1 MSPRFIPG
9 EAARVVHERWLT
21 EHMTRTG
28 EPITTGSVHDRFGI
42 RTLVAR
48 GLIRAGTALSRP
60 GDPVVGC

>member
-1 MSPRFIPG
+1 MSPMFIPG
-9 EAARVVHERWLT
+9 EAARVVHERWVT

-28 EPITTGSVHDRFGI
+28 DPTTAGAGHDRFRI